1 MIEMISI
8 VTIDVQREII
18 ACLPEVVED
27 SEHGTVA
34 TALRDL
40 LSHNTQ
46 LTVPIL
52 DALANLNLTSDL
64 LTEVSDLPLFLA
76 SYSQFSYYCLLFSI
90 NQLYT

>member
-1 MIEMISI
+1 MIGI
-8 VTIDVQREII
+8 VTVDVQREII
-18 ACLPEVVED
+18 SCLPEVVED

-52 DALANLNLTSDL
+52 DALANLNLTPEL
-64 LTEVSDLPLFLA
+64 LTEVSWCLYLKGGPYFLKA
-76 SYSQFSYYCLLFSI
+76 RIGPF
-90 NQLYT
+90 